1 MNPGPLRSA
10 GPIFVKMNSMKVAD
24 IYKYQVAK
32 FVFKCLNKIT
42 SVQFHNWFKL
52 NHLIHGHNTRSNY
65 NVSDGVVINHLFVPS
80 VCTSNYGLK
89 QIKVKGPRIWN
100 DLPVH
105 LKNTRSVYVFLK
117 NLKAYYISNYE

>member
-1 MNPGPLRSA
+1 MIKESIDKGKYGCGIFIDLRKA
-10 GPIFVKMNSMKVAD
+10 
-24 IYKYQVAK
+24 
-32 FVFKCLNKIT
+32 
-42 SVQFHNWFKL
+42 FHNWFKL
-52 NHLIHGHNTRSNY
+52 NHLIHGHNARSNY
-65 NVSDGVVINHLFVPS
+65 NVSDGVVINNLFVPS
-80 VCTSNYGLK
+80 VRTSNYGLK